1 MYLTTCPENSDFKYI
16 SFNIILST
24 YDFTSMFLIQTSIKI
39 ISYCSLSNCVTTSW
53 KLSTIKWQ

>member
-1 MYLTTCPENSDFKYI
+1 
-16 SFNIILST
+16 
-24 YDFTSMFLIQTSIKI
+24 MFLIQTSIKI